1 MGVGSRPENG
11 EAWERRL
18 PRPPAGPGAVRRARR
33 TPASSSA
40 ASSPRRR
47 ELLRYLADETL
58 AGRGERLKGYTIA
71 TEVFGRDESFDAG
84 TDPVVHL
91 EARRLRRDLDSYY
104 TGEGAGDPV
113 RISIPKGGYLV
124 HFDQTAQAAAP
135 PPGAAPSEAPAPG
148 DKRTPWRAIAA
159 GLAVALAAL
168 SWWGLARP
176 AGTERLDSAGPAL
189 VVLRFDPLGLGQD
202 DRVLAEGVS
211 QQLVSELMRL
221 SALRI
226 YSAPASSTR
235 PPRNS

>member
-1 MGVGSRPENG
+1 M
-11 EAWERRL
+11 
-18 PRPPAGPGAVRRARR
+18 RAR
-33 TPASSSA
+33 TPSS
-40 ASSPRRR
+40 
-47 ELLRYLADETL
+47 TL
-58 AGRGERLKGYTIA
+58 KPGGSGATSTATIPARGRGIRCG
-71 TEVFGRDESFDAG
+71 F
-84 TDPVVHL
+84 
-91 EARRLRRDLDSYY
+91 
-104 TGEGAGDPV
+104 
-113 RISIPKGGYLV
+113 SIPKGGYLV

-211 QQLVSELMRL
+211 QQLVSELMRF

-226 YSAPASSTR
+226 DLGAGE
-235 PPRNS
+235 